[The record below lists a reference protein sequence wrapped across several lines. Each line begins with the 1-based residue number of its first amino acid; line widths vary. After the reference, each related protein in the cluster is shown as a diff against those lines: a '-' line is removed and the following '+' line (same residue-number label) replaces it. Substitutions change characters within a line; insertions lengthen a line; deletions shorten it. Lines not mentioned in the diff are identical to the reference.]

1 MLQVTTTK
9 RENLP
14 GIALVGSV
22 VAATVWLVLYRL
34 GLDDTGLKVV
44 ITGLIVLLTVLFYSD
59 QVASGLDELLYGPN
73 YNPQV
78 LTAESRR
85 AKGRWRY
92 SFLPNWKR
100 MHAKRTAFGAGLRPP
115 IPEDG
120 EGFLDRARG
129 MLTPEDRRA
138 VEKWLGNS
146 KALRSIVP
154 FLAVAAVA
162 EIVIALAWQSGQQRS
177 ADLLIAAGALGL
189 ALMATHAYLRWR
201 VRYLEELYERAHRAS
216 MPRP

>member
-100 MHAKRTAFGAGLRPP
+100 MHAKRTAFGQGCAPRFQKTAKAFSTGRAACSRRRIAGRSKNGSETQRRCGPSSRSSLSRRSPKLSSPLRGSQGSNAPP
-115 IPEDG
+115 IC
-120 EGFLDRARG
+120 
-129 MLTPEDRRA
+129 
-138 VEKWLGNS
+138 
-146 KALRSIVP
+146 
-154 FLAVAAVA
+154 
-162 EIVIALAWQSGQQRS
+162 
-177 ADLLIAAGALGL
+177 
-189 ALMATHAYLRWR
+189 
-201 VRYLEELYERAHRAS
+201 
-216 MPRP
+216 